1 MITTLIYSLLALDQT
16 LAQLAAEYGPW
27 LYALLFLVIF
37 AETGLVVF
45 PFLPGDSILFIAGT
59 IVAVAN
65 LNIHV
70 LALVLVIAA
79 ILGDSVNYAVGHYI
93 GPRVFHEPE
102 SRWFKRQYLLRTQAF
117 YDKYGGITIIIG
129 RFVPIIRT
137 FAPFLAGVAG
147 MTYPRFLSYNV
158 VGAFAWITSL
168 VYAGYLFGNIPWVKD
183 NLSFIVIAIVVVSLI
198 PAVTTFVKARPPRR
212 GLPSSHRDR
221 PQGAHDRRRGER
233 APAAATSSRAPCG
246 RWRRRDCAARS
257 SR

>member
-1 MITTLIYSLLALDQT
+1 MITTLLYSLLALDQT

-59 IVAVAN
+59 VVAVAG
-65 LNIHV
+65 LHIHI
-70 LALVLVIAA
+70 LAAVLVIAA

-93 GPRVFHEPE
+93 GPRVFHEPD
-102 SRWFKRQYLLRTQAF
+102 SRWFKREYLLRTQAF
-117 YDKYGGITIIIG
+117 YDKYGGLTIIIG

-168 VYAGYLFGNIPWVKD
+168 VYAGYLFGNIPLVKQ
-183 NLSFIVIAIVVVSLI
+183 NLSFIVVGIVIVSVL
-198 PAVTTFVKARPPRR
+198 PAVTAFIRERR
-212 GLPSSHRDR
+212 SRM
-221 PQGAHDRRRGER
+221 RRR
-233 APAAATSSRAPCG
+233 
-246 RWRRRDCAARS
+246 
-257 SR
+257 